1 MVPSL
6 MWYRFEKIRNIEAP
20 ITISGVT
27 SGKSIRKL
35 AAPEPRPRH
44 RASPMASPTP
54 RAVAIGIVNRA
65 SLRLCIRA
73 GSNVSSKFSDAS
85 FQIASYH
92 CMLNPWKVLRERP
105 SLNENW
111 TATRTGAIVQMM

>member
-1 MVPSL
+1 MPNRT
-6 MWYRFEKIRNIEAP
+6 WYRFEKIRNIEAP

-27 SGKSIRKL
+27 SGKSIRKF

-44 RASPMASPTP
+44 RASPMARPTP
-54 RAVAIGIVNRA
+54 SAVAIGIVSNA
-65 SLRLCIRA
+65 SLMLCMSA
-73 GSNVSSKFSDAS
+73 GSSVSSKPSEAS

-92 CMLNPWKVLRERP
+92 CKLNPWKVLRERP

-111 TATRTGAIVQMM
+111 TAIKTGAIVQMM